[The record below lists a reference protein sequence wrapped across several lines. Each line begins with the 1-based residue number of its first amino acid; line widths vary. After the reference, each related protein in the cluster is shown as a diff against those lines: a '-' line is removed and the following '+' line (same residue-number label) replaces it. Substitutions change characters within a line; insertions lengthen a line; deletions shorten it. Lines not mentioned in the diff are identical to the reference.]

1 MRYRVRLGREGAQG
15 KTLARGKQVL
25 TMSSSVSRATQI
37 ACRVEASLV
46 TCKHGN
52 SDSYPF
58 LFLISGTLALELEG
72 FAM

>member
-37 ACRVEASLV
+37 ACHVEASVV
-46 TCKHGN
+46 TCRHGN
-52 SDSYPF
+52 SDFLPF
-58 LFLISGTLALELEG
+58 SLSNQWHFGS
-72 FAM
+72 